1 MPGSYEKNIRWKAIG
16 IYMLIAVICIAAS
29 LYIYSLSGSVR
40 SQKQHIENYSDLLKI
55 TNQVVFSV
63 SEAQSTANI
72 YLNSKNAAHLRAF
85 RGKVE
90 ETETLLDSLAY
101 LSRLTGDTSNLGH
114 IMEIGA
120 LLRQKGDIVYRLNT
134 QLTSYNPVDSI
145 QKLFTYDEPVIIQDT
160 VLVTSVV
167 PESFEAP
174 RRTNFWERVSG
185 AFVPERDTVLTVRTD
200 TLRTLQPDSVRL
212 VPDAMNYVE
221 QIRTG
226 YSSNIR
232 ALERQINSLMMT
244 DQEISAQIIEVLN
257 RFHTATIR
265 STIRHIEDSE
275 DVIQQNYRY
284 SFAGIMIS
292 LLLVTFFVILIIN
305 DTNKGQQARIQLERA
320 NERVREIM
328 ASRHKLL
335 LSVSHDIKTPLN
347 AILGYLELWKQ
358 GREPDEGDIA
368 VAELSGKHIN
378 ALIGNLL
385 EFSSLEQ
392 GIALPSAQ
400 AFALLPFCEETA
412 GMVRQQAA
420 KKGLEFTTSFRI
432 PRGLYIEADSMR
444 LRQIILNILS
454 NAVKYTTEGGVTF
467 GASFNGDRIK
477 LTVTDT
483 GTGMDS
489 EELERICKPFRR
501 MERNS
506 AMAEGHGFGMF
517 VVRGLVDLLGGEMD
531 IRSAPGE
538 GTTVVIMVPA
548 QISDFAVPEASRRIL
563 FVDDDTVL
571 LQILTGMA
579 SALSHRASSTSDA
592 GGIVSGA
599 TDVSGYGMV
608 ITDMEMG
615 NYKGTDVLAAVRRRS
630 PGTPVVVMTGH
641 HDFTARST
649 AELGFDAYIPKPV
662 SLSSLEAVAG
672 RAVNSGTAGTQ
683 SPPDGK
689 GTASEKVPAYN
700 NQVAGVAC
708 YNNESAAPDT
718 AATVSGSAGG
728 TAVTAGGPP
737 VSAGGTGV
745 TARLSSG
752 KAKADSPESAGFPGK
767 NTTATAGT
775 AGTSAAHAGNSGTT
789 DIASAEHSGGPGTE
803 DPGYIPADG
812 RADGTS
818 DDGPA
823 DGRNTSR
830 RNIPASLI
838 ELFGDGEEL
847 QEIIDTFK
855 TAASDDMRNLRSAL
869 FRRDFRTVKSICHRM
884 LPLFRQFGSDECTE
898 VLCRLNAATPQEGAG
913 KGFWK
918 DLAAFIDTGT
928 QFLDELR

>member
-40 SQKQHIENYSDLLKI
+40 SQKRHIENYSDLLKI

-101 LSRLTGDTSNLGH
+101 LSRLTGDTSNLGP

-120 LLRQKGDIVYRLNT
+120 LLRQKGDIVYRLNS

-145 QKLFTYDEPVIIQDT
+145 QKLFTYDEPVIVQDT

-185 AFVPERDTVLTVRTD
+185 ALTPERDTVMTVRTD
-200 TLRTLQPDSVRL
+200 TLRTVQPDSVRL

-232 ALERQINSLMMT
+232 ALERQINSLIMT

-275 DVIQQNYRY
+275 DVIQRNYRY

-292 LLLVTFFVILIIN
+292 LLLVTFFIVLIIN
-305 DTNKGQQARIQLERA
+305 DTNKGQQARMQLEQA
-320 NERVREIM
+320 NRRISEIM

-358 GREPDEGDIA
+358 GREPEEGDIA

-412 GMVRQQAA
+412 GMVRRQAL
-420 KKGLEFTTSFRI
+420 KKGLEFTTSLRI
-432 PRGLYIEADSMR
+432 PAGLYVEADSMR
-444 LRQIILNILS
+444 LRQILLNILS
-454 NAVKYTTEGGVTF
+454 NAVKYTSEGGVKF
-467 GASFNGDRIK
+467 SAAFKGDRIR

-483 GTGMDS
+483 GTGMDAR
-489 EELERICKPFRR
+489 ELERICKPFQR

-517 VVRGLVDLLGGEMD
+517 VVRGLVELLGGEMD
-531 IRSAPGE
+531 IRSALGE
-538 GTTVVIMVPA
+538 GTTVEVTVPA
-548 QISDFAVPEASRRIL
+548 RISDFAVPEGSRRIL

-579 SALSHRASSTSDA
+579 AALGHRASSTSDP
-592 GGIVSGA
+592 GGIVSGD
-599 TDVSGYGMV
+599 TDISGYGMV
-608 ITDMEMG
+608 VTDMEMG
-615 NYKGTDVLAAVRRRS
+615 NYKGTDVLEAVRRRS

-662 SLSSLEAVAG
+662 SLLSLEAVAG
-672 RAVNSGTAGTQ
+672 RAANAAGARQGGPSGGDTADGTA
-683 SPPDGK
+683 
-689 GTASEKVPAYN
+689 KVQGNPA
-700 NQVAGVAC
+700 AG
-708 YNNESAAPDT
+708 
-718 AATVSGSAGG
+718 
-728 TAVTAGGPP
+728 
-737 VSAGGTGV
+737 
-745 TARLSSG
+745 
-752 KAKADSPESAGFPGK
+752 
-767 NTTATAGT
+767 
-775 AGTSAAHAGNSGTT
+775 SGTT
-789 DIASAEHSGGPGTE
+789 GGKGAATGEAPPSGGSVPVAAGEPETDKYGVNE
-803 DPGYIPADG
+803 NERGAVDTGSTAETRPGY
-812 RADGTS
+812 
-818 DDGPA
+818 GPTGGA
-823 DGRNTSR
+823 NPSGRNV
-830 RNIPASLI
+830 PASLI

-855 TAASDDMRNLRSAL
+855 TAAADDMRNLRSAL
-869 FRRDFRTVKSICHRM
+869 FRRDFRTTKSICHRM
-884 LPLFRQFGSDECTE
+884 LPLFRQFGSDECTGI
-898 VLCRLNAATPQEGAG
+898 LSRLNAATPEEGAG
-913 KGFWK
+913 KAFWK
-918 DLAAFIDTGT
+918 DVAAFIEEGNE
-928 QFLDELR
+928 FLAQLR